1 MDVIS
6 HGLWGSIAFGR
17 SRKKSFWLAFLF
29 GVLPDALSFGP
40 FWVAQFLSIGNKV
53 RFGPEP
59 PDPRLIPQYVHLL
72 YTITHSAIIFLIVFG
87 IVWSLLKKPPLELG
101 AWGLHILF
109 DIPTHSY
116 RFFPTPFLW
125 PISSFTVS
133 GVGWAHPFILG
144 PNIAMLA
151 ILYLWFFVAK
161 QRSRKAGSIPRLPS

>member
-6 HGLWGSIAFGR
+6 HGLWGSLAFGR

-29 GVLPDALSFGP
+29 GILPDVLSFGL
-40 FWVAQFLSIGNKV
+40 FFVTRFFGIGNEV
-53 RFGPEP
+53 HFGPEP
-59 PDPRLIPQYVHLL
+59 PGPRFIPQYVHSL

-87 IVWSLLKKPPLELG
+87 AVWIILRKPLWELG

-125 PISSFTVS
+125 PISSFTIN
-133 GVGWAHPFILG
+133 GVGWAHPFIFF
-144 PNIAMLA
+144 PNIILLA
-151 ILYLWFFVAK
+151 AFYLLFFMTK
-161 QRSRKAGSIPRLPS
+161 RRSRKAG